1 MDYESVKY
9 VEGFVENIIFRNE
22 DNGYTV
28 FEIKYKGEDVT
39 CVGTLSS
46 VDTGEF
52 IAADGDFV
60 KHPSYYT
67 MQFKITSYEF
77 KTPTDAESVKRYL
90 SSGAIKGI
98 GAKMAE
104 RIVKEF
110 GEQTFE
116 VLDKE
121 PERLAGIKGISYNK
135 AMDIAQQY
143 AGKRDTRKAVMYLQD
158 YGIQMNLANKIFKK
172 YGNSIYTIITDNPYR
187 LADDIEGIGFK
198 KADAIA
204 TKVGIKG
211 NSDFRIKSGMLYC
224 LNQATLQGHTYLPYD
239 MLKTQAE
246 QLLDVKIEDYEH
258 FISDLA
264 IDKKIVIKKNV
275 AEDNSDTTDEDEH
288 NQWNVYSAMYYRME
302 QNVAKN
308 LLELNIQC
316 DENVENVYE
325 RIADIEKTENIE
337 LDDIQKQAVVDAA
350 LNGLVIITGGPGTGK
365 TTTINAIIKYFEME
379 RLDIRLAAPT
389 GRAAKRMT
397 ETCGVEAQTLH
408 RLLEIAGGGLAE
420 LDGEKRSASAGLGM
434 HFNRDQENPL
444 EADVIIVD
452 EMSMVDINIMNALL
466 KAVPV
471 GTRLILVGD
480 VDQLPSVGPGNVL
493 KDIIYSEC
501 FNVVKLEKIFR
512 QAAESEIITNAHR
525 INKGEQVTLNKYSK
539 DFLFIHRHGAEA
551 IIAALKT
558 VVKEKLPK
566 YVDADVSEI
575 QVLTPSR
582 KSAVGVERLN
592 TVLQE
597 YLNPASAAKMEKKH
611 GDTLFREGDKVMQI
625 KNDYQLDWMKRNNN
639 GIVIEQGSGVF
650 NGDTGIVKEIVP
662 FNKSMTVR
670 FEDGRYVEY
679 SFDNLDELELAY
691 AITVHK
697 AQGSEYPA
705 VIIPMYT
712 GPRMLMNRN
721 ILYTA
726 ITRARKCVCMIGEED
741 IFMQPAANESDASR
755 YTSLDMRIRELAQGM
770 EF

>member
-9 VEGFVENIIFRNE
+9 VEGFIENIIFRNE

-28 FEIKYKGEDVT
+28 FEIEYKGEDIT

-52 IAADGDFV
+52 IAAEGEFV
-60 KHPSYYT
+60 KRPSYYT
-67 MQFKITSYEF
+67 MQFKVTSYEF

-110 GEQTFE
+110 GEQTFDI
-116 VLDKE
+116 LDKE
-121 PERLAGIKGISYNK
+121 PERLAEIKGISYNK

-158 YGIQMNLANKIFKK
+158 YGIQMNLANKIFRK
-172 YGNSIYTIITDNPYR
+172 YGNSIYTIIKDNPYK
-187 LADDIEGIGFK
+187 LADDIDGIGFK

-211 NSDFRIKSGMLYC
+211 DSDFRIKSGMLYC
-224 LNQATLQGHTYLPYD
+224 LNQAALQGHTYLPYD
-239 MLKTQAE
+239 ELKRQSE
-246 QLLDVKIEDYEH
+246 LILDVNISDFEH
-258 FISDLA
+258 YISDLA
-264 IDKKIVIKKNV
+264 IDKKLVIKKTS
-275 AEDNSDTTDEDEH
+275 ADALLDNGQEQSDTD
-288 NQWNVYSAMYYRME
+288 WNVYSTMYYRME

-325 RIADIEKTENIE
+325 RIADIEKAEKIE
-337 LDDIQKQAVVDAA
+337 LDDIQKKAIVDAA
-350 LNGLVIITGGPGTGK
+350 LNGLMVITGGPGTGK

-379 RLDIRLAAPT
+379 GLDIRLAAPT

-397 ETCGVEAQTLH
+397 ETCGVEAQTIH

-420 LDGEKRSASAGLGM
+420 LENEKRSAASGIGL

-444 EADVIIVD
+444 ETDVIIVD

-493 KDIIYSEC
+493 KDIIASEC

-525 INKGEQVTLNKYSK
+525 INKGEKVTLNKYSR
-539 DFLFIHRHGAEA
+539 DFLFIHRNGPEA

-558 VVKEKLPK
+558 VIKDKLPG
-566 YVDADVSEI
+566 YVNADVSEI

-582 KSAVGVERLN
+582 RSSVGVERLN
-592 TVLQE
+592 MVLQD
-597 YLNPASAAKMEKKH
+597 YLNPSNASKMEKKH

-625 KNDYQLDWMKRNNN
+625 KNDYQLEWEKKNNY
-639 GIVIEQGSGVF
+639 GIVVEQGSGVF
-650 NGDTGIVKEIVP
+650 NGDTGVVKEIVP

-679 SFDNLDELELAY
+679 SYENLDELELAY

-726 ITRARKCVCMIGEED
+726 ITRARKCVCIIGEEEVFAQM
-741 IFMQPAANESDASR
+741 INNESDAKR
-755 YTSLDMRIRELAQGM
+755 YTSLDERIRDISNGI
-770 EF
+770 

>member
-28 FEIKYKGEDVT
+28 FEIEYKGEAVT
-39 CVGTLSS
+39 CVGVLSC

-52 IAADGDFV
+52 ITAEGEFI

-67 MQFKITSYEF
+67 MQFNITSYEF
-77 KTPTDAESVKRYL
+77 KAPTDSESIRRYL

-110 GEQTFE
+110 GEQTFAI
-116 VLDKE
+116 LDKE
-121 PERLAGIKGISYNK
+121 PERLADIKGISYNK

-143 AGKRDTRKAVMYLQD
+143 AGKRDTRKAVMFLQD
-158 YGIQMNLANKIFKK
+158 YGIQMNLANKIFQK
-172 YGNSIYTIITDNPYR
+172 YGNSVYTIIKDNPYK
-187 LADDIEGIGFK
+187 LADDIDGIGFK

-204 TKVGIKG
+204 AKVGIKG
-211 NSDFRIKSGMLYC
+211 DSDFRIKSGMLYC
-224 LNQATLQGHTYLPYD
+224 LNQAALQGHTYLPYD
-239 MLKTQAE
+239 MLKNQTE
-246 QLLDVKIEDYEH
+246 ILLDVGIADYEH

-264 IDKKIVIKKNV
+264 IDKKIVVKKNI
-275 AEDNSDTTDEDEH
+275 TDEKNREINDTSE
-288 NQWNVYSAMYYRME
+288 WNVYSSMYYRME
-302 QNVAKN
+302 QNVARN
-308 LLELNIQC
+308 LCELNIQC
-316 DENVENVYE
+316 DENIENVYE
-325 RIADIEKTENIE
+325 RIYNIEKSERIK

-350 LNGLVIITGGPGTGK
+350 FNGLMIITGGPGTGK

-379 RLDIRLAAPT
+379 GLDIRLAAPT

-408 RLLEIAGGGLAE
+408 RLLEIVGGGLS
-420 LDGEKRSASAGLGM
+420 DMDNEKRNMVSGAGM
-434 HFNRDQENPL
+434 HFNRNQENPL
-444 EADVIIVD
+444 ETDVIIVD

-466 KAVPV
+466 KAVPI

-493 KDIIYSEC
+493 KDIIASEC

-512 QAAESEIITNAHR
+512 QAAESEIITNAHK
-525 INKGEQVTLNKYSK
+525 INKGEKVTLNKYSK
-539 DFLFIHRHGAEA
+539 DFLFIHRQGADA

-558 VVKEKLPK
+558 VVKDKLPK
-566 YVDADVSEI
+566 YVDADINEI

-592 TVLQE
+592 MLMQE
-597 YLNPASAAKMEKKH
+597 FLNPSDESKMEKKH

-625 KNDYQLDWMKRNNN
+625 KNDYQLEWVKKNDY
-639 GIVIEQGSGVF
+639 GITVEQGSGVF

-679 SFDNLDELELAY
+679 SFDNLDQLELAY

-705 VIIPMYT
+705 VIIPMYA

-726 ITRARKCVCMIGEED
+726 ITRARKCVCMIGEEEV
-741 IFMQPAANESDASR
+741 FMQMARNMSEMKR
-755 YTSLDMRIRELAQGM
+755 YTSLDKRIREIAQNNETAM
-770 EF
+770 